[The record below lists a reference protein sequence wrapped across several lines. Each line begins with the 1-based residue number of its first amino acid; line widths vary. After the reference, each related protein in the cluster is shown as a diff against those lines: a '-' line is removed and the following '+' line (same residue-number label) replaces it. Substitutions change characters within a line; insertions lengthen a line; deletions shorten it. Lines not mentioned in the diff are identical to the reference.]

1 MATRRNH
8 KVDGAAQE
16 RVDARLKERVDAR
29 LNGFG
34 REGVVDIQRTRMLSA
49 MAELVSERG
58 AGNVSVAHVVER
70 AGISRRTFYE
80 IFSDREDCFLAAF
93 DDAIER
99 IAERVVPVYE
109 QPGKWRERLRAALIE
124 FLSFLDDDPGTGRL
138 VVVETLGAGRRALEH
153 RGLVLAQ
160 VISAVDGGRLE
171 AKGGAEPP
179 PLTSEGVVGAVLS
192 VIHTR
197 LQSGWGGASRSR
209 TYPSGA
215 QAVRECAEHMS
226 DRGRR
231 DAPPIAALTNPLMS
245 MIVLPYLGP
254 SAARRELERAVPETA
269 ARPARVVGDPL
280 RDVEMRLT
288 YRTVRVLMAVA
299 ANPGAS
305 NRIVGDSAGIGD
317 QGQISKLL
325 ARLSKLGLVTNS
337 GLGPGRGA
345 PNAWTLTG
353 KGAQVEQVLTGRLA
367 SAGQ

>member
-1 MATRRNH
+1 MSTRRDQR
-8 KVDGAAQE
+8 VDGAARE
-16 RVDARLKERVDAR
+16 LGDGI
-29 LNGFG
+29 NGFT
-34 REGVVDIQRTRMLSA
+34 REGVVDIQRARMLHA
-49 MAELVSERG
+49 MSELAAERG
-58 AGNVSVAHVVER
+58 VANVSVAHVVER

-99 IAERVVPVYE
+99 IAQRVVPAY
-109 QPGKWRERLRAALIE
+109 QRPGKWRERIRASLVE
-124 FLSFLDDDPGTGRL
+124 LLSFLDGDPGTGRL
-138 VVVETLGAGRRALEH
+138 VVVETLGAGRGALER

-160 VISAVDGGRLE
+160 IISAVDEGRRE

-179 PLTSEGVVGAVLS
+179 PLTAEGIAGAVLS
-192 VIHTR
+192 VIHGR
-197 LQSGWGGASRSR
+197 MVER
-209 TYPSGA
+209 
-215 QAVRECAEHMS
+215 
-226 DRGRR
+226 DRK
-231 DAPPIAALTNPLMS
+231 PLIELVNPLMS

-254 SAARRELERAVPETA
+254 SAARRELERAVPKTA
-269 ARPARVVGDPL
+269 AGPVRVVGDPL

-299 ANPGAS
+299 QNPGAS

-353 KGAQVEQVLTGRLA
+353 KGVQVEQVLTGRLNG
-367 SAGQ
+367 AGA

>member
-1 MATRRNH
+1 
-8 KVDGAAQE
+8 
-16 RVDARLKERVDAR
+16 
-29 LNGFG
+29 
-34 REGVVDIQRTRMLSA
+34 
-49 MAELVSERG
+49 
-58 AGNVSVAHVVER
+58 VSVAHVVER

-160 VISAVDGGRLE
+160 VITAVDEGRLE
-171 AKGGAEPP
+171 TKAGTEPP
-179 PLTSEGVVGAVLS
+179 SLTSEGVVGAVLS
-192 VIHTR
+192 VIH
-197 LQSGWGGASRSR
+197 
-209 TYPSGA
+209 
-215 QAVRECAEHMS
+215 
-226 DRGRR
+226 GRMLEGQR
-231 DAPPIAALTNPLMS
+231 KPLIELVNPLMS

-254 SAARRELERAVPETA
+254 SAARRELDRAVPETA
-269 ARPARVVGDPL
+269 ARPLRVVGDPL

-325 ARLSKLGLVTNS
+325 ARLSKLGLIANS

-345 PNAWTLTG
+345 PNAWTLTD
-353 KGAQVEQVLTGRLA
+353 KGAQVEQVLSGRLA

>member
-1 MATRRNH
+1 MSTRREH
-8 KVDGAAQE
+8 QVDGAAHE
-16 RVDARLKERVDAR
+16 RGEAR
-29 LNGFG
+29 NGFG
-34 REGVVDIQRTRMLSA
+34 REGVVDIQRARMLHA

-58 AGNVSVAHVVER
+58 VANVSVAHVVER

-99 IAERVVPVYE
+99 IAERVVPAYE
-109 QPGKWRERLRAALIE
+109 QPGKWRERIRVSLIE
-124 FLSFLDDDPGTGRL
+124 LLSFLDDDRGTGRL

-160 VISAVDGGRLE
+160 VITAVDEGRLE

-179 PLTSEGVVGAVLS
+179 SLTSEGVVGAVLS
-192 VIHTR
+192 VIH
-197 LQSGWGGASRSR
+197 
-209 TYPSGA
+209 
-215 QAVRECAEHMS
+215 
-226 DRGRR
+226 GRMLEGQR
-231 DAPPIAALTNPLMS
+231 KPLIELVNPLMS

-325 ARLSKLGLVTNS
+325 SRLSKLGLIANS

-345 PNAWTLTG
+345 PNAWTLTD
-353 KGAQVEQVLTGRLA
+353 KGAQVEQVLSGRLA

>member
-8 KVDGAAQE
+8 KVDGAAHE
-16 RVDARLKERVDAR
+16 RVEAGV
-29 LNGFG
+29 NGFG
-34 REGVVDIQRTRMLSA
+34 REGVVDIQRARMLHA

-58 AGNVSVAHVVER
+58 VANVSVAHVVER

-80 IFSDREDCFLAAF
+80 IFSDREDCFLATF

-109 QPGKWRERLRAALIE
+109 QPRKWRERLRAALIE

-153 RGLVLAQ
+153 RGLVLAR
-160 VISAVDGGRLE
+160 VIGAVDEGRGE
-171 AKGGAEPP
+171 AKGGLEPP
-179 PLTSEGVVGAVLS
+179 PLTAEGIVGAVLS
-192 VIHTR
+192 VIHGR
-197 LQSGWGGASRSR
+197 ML
-209 TYPSGA
+209 
-215 QAVRECAEHMS
+215 EE
-226 DRGRR
+226 DRK
-231 DAPPIAALTNPLMS
+231 PLIELVNPLMS

-254 SAARRELERAVPETA
+254 SVARRELERAVPETA

-345 PNAWTLTG
+345 PNAWTLTD
-353 KGAQVEQVLTGRLA
+353 KGAQVEQVLSGRLA